1 VRITREEIAAGERD
15 RMMIGGAIRSIRAS
29 YGAQAR

>member
-1 VRITREEIAAGERD
+1 MMREKSLPADERD

-29 YGAQAR
+29 NGAQER

>member
-1 VRITREEIAAGERD
+1 MTREESLPADERD